1 MYRCE
6 NCGAEFETPKIIKE
20 SHPYGAS
27 YAYEEWYACPHCEDT
42 DMIELHH
49 CKDCYGWFAESEL
62 EDGLCEE
69 CWKEEYGD
77 EDYEE
82 E

>member
-20 SHPYGAS
+20 AHPYGES
-27 YAYEEWYACPHCEDT
+27 YAYEEWYTCPHCEDT

-62 EDGLCEE
+62 EDGLCDE
-69 CWKEEYGD
+69 CWEEKYGD
-77 EDYEE
+77 EDEQE
-82 E
+82 